1 MISVPLLATIT
12 MYNRKNLQKGGC
24 GMEKDLNN
32 LVPQIQRS
40 LEDREW
46 LKAYHTAASMLERYP
61 DNETLRYL
69 LIDALILGGRYDNAL
84 DRVRDFLVDMPDNH
98 RLNLY
103 LLHLLVF
110 HKKFEDALALGKS
123 LLKENLTSMEK
134 RDVLLHTAFSF
145 HGTGELRR
153 AVRMLNELL
162 EEDPL
167 NTDALETLGKI
178 YFEQGHFEEAERYFL
193 ELAEMDPAHPRV
205 HQLLGLLYSEQ
216 GKWDEAIMEWEEA
229 MEIAPSDEVLR
240 ELGWTLNMAGE
251 KEAAISMLE
260 EALDLNPLNLQARI
274 DLGSVLMDQEKFERA
289 ISEWEIAKN
298 QDPENKTIRLF
309 LENAKKAVAGSH
321 NSQNLVRPGDSNGS
335 RKKTN

>member
-1 MISVPLLATIT
+1 M
-12 MYNRKNLQKGGC
+12 NDRKKKTGGF
-24 GMEKDLNN
+24 GMEKDLKN
-32 LVPQIQRS
+32 LVPQIQRA

-46 LKAYHTAASMLERYP
+46 LKAFHLATSILNREPEHEIA
-61 DNETLRYL
+61 RYL
-69 LIDALILGGRYDNAL
+69 LLDSLVLGGRYDTAL
-84 DRVRDFLVDMPDNH
+84 EKIREFLTDMPENH
-98 RLNLY
+98 RLQLY
-103 LLHLLVF
+103 LLHLLIYHRTF
-110 HKKFEDALALGKS
+110 GEAEALGKS
-123 LLKENLTSMEK
+123 LLRESLSSIEK
-134 RDVLLHTAFSF
+134 RDVLLHTAFAL
-145 HGTGELRR
+145 HGIGELRR

-162 EEDPL
+162 DEDPL

-193 ELAEMDPAHPRV
+193 ELTEMDPAHPRV

-251 KEAAISMLE
+251 KEAAVSMLE

-289 ISEWEIAKN
+289 IKEWEIAKN
-298 QDPENKTIRLF
+298 QDPDNNMIRLY
-309 LENAKKAVAGSH
+309 LENAQKAVSGTH
-321 NSQNLVRPGDSNGS
+321 GNLTRPGDSGGS

>member
-1 MISVPLLATIT
+1 M
-12 MYNRKNLQKGGC
+12 MKQKNILEGGC
-24 GMEKDLNN
+24 GMEKELSS

-46 LKAYHTAASMLERYP
+46 LKAFHLASSMLEKYP
-61 DNETLRYL
+61 ANETLRYL
-69 LIDALILGGRYDNAL
+69 LLDSLILGGRYDNAL
-84 DRVRDFLVDMPDNH
+84 ERVREFLGSMPENH

-103 LLHLLVF
+103 LLHLLVY
-110 HKKFEDALALGKS
+110 HKTFEEALSLGKS
-123 LLKENLTSMEK
+123 MLKESLTSMEK
-134 RDVLLHTAFSF
+134 RDVLLHTAFSL

-162 EEDPL
+162 DEDPL

-229 MEIAPSDEVLR
+229 MEVAPSDEVLR

-251 KEAAISMLE
+251 KEAAVSMLE

-274 DLGSVLMDQEKFERA
+274 DLGSVLMDQEKFESA
-289 ISEWEIAKN
+289 IREWEIAKN
-298 QDPENKTIRLF
+298 QDPENNTIRLF
-309 LENAKKAVAGSH
+309 LENAKKAVACSP
-321 NSQNLVRPGDSNGS
+321 NAQNLSRPGDSNGS
-335 RKKTN
+335 RKRSS